1 MLMGGYRVRSGLRD
15 VARGAGEL
23 EQVLKQKEQ
32 EKLTAQQNIQ
42 LAQYDAERIAGFN
55 RIKDEVSKSVN
66 EGDGSYT
73 DEDGNFSDTKYNE
86 RWDKYIATPAKKFL
100 TNKKAQH
107 GVEVASITDRERD
120 LVVTKDHWERESARK
135 ENLIYDE
142 NVKQWGNNKY
152 NSFGELD
159 RVVEIQVTALN
170 SAHEGDRIN
179 DVATKEGHEARLKE
193 MIRKEVTSYAL
204 QNPHALESKD
214 GGQPTLVEE
223 GNINNL
229 NKIANRLGYDG
240 DAFSPA
246 EIAEVKKRY
255 ETAKNYAEGKA
266 KEKRDLRARTMEKD
280 IYLGQISENPEDNKN
295 AMELLNTD
303 EAKELLSTSVYRT
316 LNNGFNNT
324 KTPDPVEAL
333 KGHAKTT
340 ETMAALR
347 AGTLSYPEGSSAIE
361 EAKKIIYEQVALKHL
376 DREDAEGMIE
386 ELTGFKKSPS
396 AKSGN
401 ATAMDLGIELI
412 KKIRQIR
419 SKAIEDG
426 GQTYEGGKVIEG
438 EDISREVAK
447 SDASFNQMIID
458 FEAWEKAEPRTPNEI
473 NKYTESILAP
483 ARDKIAR
490 DIVKGKWYD
499 KLYPKWTTLGLLRS
513 VAGKVSDLRDKIDPE
528 LPRITTDDE
537 YDALPSGAEFI
548 DTENGKKYR
557 KP

>member
-1 MLMGGYRVRSGLRD
+1 MLLGRYNVRSGLRD
-15 VARGAGEL
+15 IAQGVGQW
-23 EQVLKQKEQ
+23 EQEFEKKKQ
-32 EKLTAQQNIQ
+32 EKLTAQQNIE
-42 LAQYDAERIAGFN
+42 LAQYNAERIGGAN
-55 RIKDEVSKSVN
+55 KLQDDISNSVN
-66 EGDGSYT
+66 TGDGRYT
-73 DEDGNFSDTKYNE
+73 DEDGNFSDTKYYE
-86 RWDKYIATPAKKFL
+86 QWDKNITSVVDKLL
-100 TNKKAQH
+100 TTKNARQK
-107 GVEVASITDRERD
+107 VEVASIEDKQRD
-120 LVVTKDHWERESARK
+120 FVIAKDHWERESARK
-135 ENLIYDE
+135 ENLIFDE
-142 NVKQWGNNKY
+142 NVKQWGTSEY
-152 NSFGELD
+152 TSRGQLD
-159 RVVEIQVTALN
+159 RVVETQAAGIKL
-170 SAHEGDRIN
+170 AHEGGRVPDA
-179 DVATKEGHEARLKE
+179 ATKEGYEARQAE
-193 MIRKEVTSYAL
+193 MFRKEVESYAL
-204 QNPHALESKD
+204 QNPDAWESKE

-223 GNINNL
+223 GNIDNL
-229 NKIANRLGYDG
+229 NGIANWLGFEG
-240 DAFSPA
+240 KAFSP
-246 EIAEVKKRY
+246 EQEAEVKKRY

-280 IYLGQISENPEDNKN
+280 IYLGQISDNSEDNKN

-333 KGHAKTT
+333 KGHAKAT

-401 ATAMDLGIELI
+401 ATAMGLGIESI

-426 GQTYEGGKVIEG
+426 GQTYEDGKVIEG

-483 ARDKIAR
+483 ARDKIAG
-490 DIVKGKWYD
+490 DIVKGKWYEWAGW
-499 KLYPKWTTLGLLRS
+499 YPSWLNKQPEENPYKDDYPDAFKVGNDWF
-513 VAGKVSDLRDKIDPE
+513 VMKDGKRY
-528 LPRITTDDE
+528 RIKD
-537 YDALPSGAEFI
+537 
-548 DTENGKKYR
+548 
-557 KP
+557 